1 MPRDF
6 LILGA
11 LERSGLVQ
19 TVNELPGEVP
29 MRVRYAIFGAA
40 LAALSALLAYGPIWP

>member
-1 MPRDF
+1 MS
-6 LILGA
+6 
-11 LERSGLVQ
+11 E
-19 TVNELPGEVP
+19 TEVP